1 MIYNSMNFDCVF
13 RSAAPSDYEALRR
26 FIEVGWIELYSP
38 HIPKSSVERFIRQDG
53 AGQHLHHCMA
63 TFELALIGGSIVG
76 SINRCDDCI
85 TALFVEK
92 RYRGNGIGSF
102 LFHNAE
108 VAGGT
113 YLEVPVFNAR
123 AISFYE
129 RRGWSRL
136 RTSDEDAFGTRVRSL
151 TMRNAQLRMPLNGK
165 GAGWIDDYP

>member
-63 TFELALIGGSIVG
+63 TFELALVNGSIVG
-76 SINRCDDCI
+76 SINRCDGSI

-92 RYRGNGIGSF
+92 RYRRNGIGSC
-102 LFHNAE
+102 LLHNAE
-108 VAGGT
+108 IAGGR
-113 YLEVPVFNAR
+113 YLEVPAFNAC

-136 RTSDEDAFGTRVRSL
+136 CSSEEDAFGTRLRSI
-151 TMRNAQLRMPLNGK
+151 TMCKA
-165 GAGWIDDYP
+165 